1 MRVRIRSNSRF
12 SMDVI
17 RFCSNPFGSPPPV
30 DDMEPVTLSIGL
42 VRDEILRAMGGRDA
56 SGPGEPTTILL
67 GRMFHEVFAA
77 LLGGQAHQQW
87 QAVLTPETLAKR
99 QGWMEHIYAKLLGP
113 RLTERQA
120 SLRDAGSQVLNLW
133 QSTRHMSEWV
143 ASLIEAANRDG
154 LIAFDRGTQR
164 WTNADRFCVT
174 EQSLVWTLREPEWSR
189 PVRIAGVVDA
199 LWRNPRTGNWCVVE
213 YKVGRTA
220 PEADLAQSC
229 LYHQMLEAGGLVDSK
244 SAGSMAVISF
254 LPQLEERF
262 FEGPK
267 LAAAQRELRALIGR
281 LAGVLPGDAPVS
293 EPAHLP
299 AHEELGHRL
308 VQALEQY
315 GPVVELRG
323 SPIVGPA
330 FLRYTIMPGRGVKV
344 SSIIN
349 KAEDLQVRL
358 ELDQIPMIQRAN
370 GKLVID
376 VQRPDR
382 QTVSFPSVQD
392 QLPAREDVSGR
403 SKLML
408 GVDLYGRL
416 QFADLAQTPHILV
429 AGTSGSGKTE
439 WMRSAIAGLLA
450 SNTPETLRL
459 VLIDPKRNAFGDLK
473 DSPFLLEGGLVY
485 PPDNSV
491 VEVLDRLIAEME
503 DRYRLFENWE
513 RSKPRIVCFCDEYA
527 DLVAIRGERKE
538 IEERIRRLGA
548 KARAAGI
555 HLVIATQY
563 PRADIVDGALKANLQ
578 GRVCLRV
585 TSHTQSNMMLNMSG
599 AERLLGKGDL
609 FWMDIGEPVRLQAPL
624 LEGPIVRDVVAA
636 AVNARAV

>member
-1 MRVRIRSNSRF
+1 
-12 SMDVI
+12 MDVI

-491 VEVLDRLIAEME
+491 VELLDRLIAEME

>member
-1 MRVRIRSNSRF
+1 
-12 SMDVI
+12 MDVI